1 MVMVDFEAARRDP
14 VAFAELVGR
23 NLTDR
28 QAEAIRAPV
37 LGEGPQTVAI
47 CAPRQSGKS
56 RTLAVAAAW
65 AAIRSRDVRV
75 LIVSA
80 AEDAAKRLL
89 AEVREALTCPVLAGS
104 VVEETT
110 ALVKLT
116 NGSEVR
122 SVSASER
129 AVRGWSA
136 DLLILDEAAL
146 LDDGLIQGAALPT
159 VAATGGRVLMASSAG
174 PARGHFYNVVMAAEA
189 GSRSVRAIRWKLAD
203 APWISA
209 STVAMMRESMSDLRA
224 RAELDGEFAGGGDLL
239 LGDLVNRAVAD
250 VRVPGLAGLAKGA
263 ARVWAGVDWAAS
275 AGGDHSAMVALA
287 RAPEAGERRFIVAA
301 AHAWPSGHPLV
312 GDDGV
317 IGEIANGGVP
327 LARVTAER
335 NGLGEACAQE
345 LYRRLHERPVLR
357 SGYRDAVLERRQWK
371 DVDGEDDWGAVDAQ
385 EARHPAS
392 VSTAFYPVY
401 TSQEMKAVTFSALRL
416 LIERGALI
424 IPASFS
430 ELIRELTLLRVELT
444 ASGGERIE
452 ASAGH
457 DDLAHAL
464 AFALAPVKAR
474 DGRWRVGLS
483 ALADPAAEVPPVRA
497 MEREGVELTRTGGGV
512 ELPRVPVLQSMDGG
526 ELTDPKAGS
535 RERSPAAALA
545 DRVQAAVDQHHERT
559 FR

>member
-1 MVMVDFEAARRDP
+1 MTVDFDAARSDP
-14 VAFAELVGR
+14 LAFADLIGVEL
-23 NLTDR
+23 TEQ

-37 LGEGPQTVAI
+37 MGDGPQTVAI

-129 AVRGWSA
+129 AVRGWTA

-174 PARGHFYNVVMAAEA
+174 PARGHFYNAVTAAEA
-189 GSRSVRAIRWKLAD
+189 GSRSVRAIRWTLAD

-250 VRVPGLAGLAKGA
+250 VRVPGLPGLAKGA

-301 AHAWPSGHPLV
+301 AHQWPSGYPLV

-345 LYRRLHERPVLR
+345 LYRRLRERPVLR
-357 SGYRDAVLERRQWK
+357 PGYRDAVLERRQWH
-371 DVDGEDDWGAVDAQ
+371 DLDGDDWGAVDAD
-385 EARHPAS
+385 EVRHPAT

-444 ASGGERIE
+444 AGGGERIE
-452 ASAGH
+452 ASQGH
-457 DDLAHAL
+457 DDLSMAL
-464 AFALAPVKAR
+464 TFALAPVKAR

-483 ALADPAAEVPPVRA
+483 ALADPAAEVPPVRV
-497 MEREGVELTRTGGGV
+497 MEREGVELVRTGGGV
-512 ELPRVPVLQSMDGG
+512 ELPRVPVLQSIDGG
-526 ELTDPKAGS
+526 ELTDPDAGS
-535 RERSPAAALA
+535 RERKPGDALA
-545 DRVQAAVDQHHERT
+545 ERVKAAVNDHYERT

>member
-1 MVMVDFEAARRDP
+1 MAADFDAARAGP
-14 VAFAELVGR
+14 LAFAEMIGVE
-23 NLTDR
+23 LTDQ

-56 RTLAVAAAW
+56 RTLAIAAAW
-65 AAIRSRDVRV
+65 AAMRSRDVRV

-104 VVEETT
+104 VIEETT
-110 ALVKLT
+110 ALVKLS

-146 LDDGLIQGAALPT
+146 LNDGLIQGAALPT

-189 GSRSVRAIRWKLAD
+189 GSRSVRAIRWQLAD

-239 LGDLVNRAVAD
+239 LGDLVSRAVAD
-250 VRVPGLAGLAKGA
+250 VRVPGLPGLAKGA

-301 AHAWPSGHPLV
+301 AHQWPSGYPLV

-335 NGLGEACAQE
+335 NGLGEACVQE

-357 SGYRDAVLERRQWK
+357 PGYRESIVESHLWHEVGGGDWTS
-371 DVDGEDDWGAVDAQ
+371 GEAEQV
-385 EARHPAS
+385 RHPAT

-401 TSQEMKAVTFSALRL
+401 TSQEMKAATFSALRL

-424 IPASFS
+424 IPATFS

-444 ASGGERIE
+444 AGGGERIE

-457 DDLAHAL
+457 DDLAHAM

-483 ALADPAAEVPPVRA
+483 SLADPAADVPPVHLA
-497 MEREGVELTRTGGGV
+497 KREGVELVRTGGGV
-512 ELPRVPVLQSMDGG
+512 ELPRVPVLQSIDGG
-526 ELTDPKAGS
+526 ELTGPESD
-535 RERSPAAALA
+535 ERDQTPAADLSE
-545 DRVQAAVDQHHERT
+545 RVRAAINNHHERT
-559 FR
+559 YK